1 MSHIPTPEGCKNVI
15 TPPGRTRESRHR
27 DGRDSAHEPRQPP
40 TRPMNVV
47 ARAARATMRDEAG
60 VRCTSRQ
67 RNTHSTESREVRYLW
82 HPWCGRSVTVYET
95 LTKGGQ
101 PVCRCGVDD
110 QRNDRSLEVP
120 AWMFESALCDHL
132 RVVEAPC
139 VDGQALIALTTVL
152 QTARRA
158 AVLEAQH
165 DSVIAAGGADATVQP
180 PSTSLATDAVSSAAF
195 PPALSDAAA
204 GHPGQGHS
212 PAGPNAPPAGRS
224 VARLRRGAGGAS

>member
-1 MSHIPTPEGCKNVI
+1 ML
-15 TPPGRTRESRHR
+15 
-27 DGRDSAHEPRQPP
+27 DG
-40 TRPMNVV
+40 
-47 ARAARATMRDEAG
+47 AG
-60 VRCTSRQ
+60 VRCRSRQ

-120 AWMFESALCDHL
+120 AWMFEPALCDHL
-132 RVVEAPC
+132 RVAAAPC
-139 VDGQALIALTTVL
+139 VDGPALIELTTVL

-158 AVLEAQH
+158 DVLEAQH

-195 PPALSDAAA
+195 
-204 GHPGQGHS
+204 S
-212 PAGPNAPPAGRS
+212 PAFQMLPQDIQDRAIRLLARMLRLQVDQLRVSDEGRE
-224 VARLRRGAGGAS
+224 AHHE